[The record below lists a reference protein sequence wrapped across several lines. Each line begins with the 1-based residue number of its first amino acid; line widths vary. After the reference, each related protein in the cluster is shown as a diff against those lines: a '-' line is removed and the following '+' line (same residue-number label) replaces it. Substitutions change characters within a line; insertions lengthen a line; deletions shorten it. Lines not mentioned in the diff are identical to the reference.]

1 MMKTIRKNKSFE
13 QKKKR
18 LNAHHV
24 GKQYQ
29 ASDNKKSS
37 GSMNIF
43 LRRKMLFETNKEYR
57 NAEFQQSV
65 GALLATVGTI
75 YLLVGF
81 LYYFS
86 VKVLNS
92 YALKFVL
99 KMISLGFLK
108 TSVADSFQEPT
119 VWEIVNNYSMGQP
132 VAVAIGLVIL
142 LVAGFSL
149 VHKGQTTQ
157 SLIDSNTDD
166 EKLKKDYEKLKEERY
181 SDYDCYNQK
190 LD

>member
-1 MMKTIRKNKSFE
+1 MKTIRKNKSFE

-18 LNAHHV
+18 PNAHHV

-81 LYYFS
+81 LYYFN

-92 YALKFVL
+92 YALQFVL

-108 TSVADSFQEPT
+108 PSVADSFQEPT

-149 VHKGQTTQ
+149 GHKGQTIQ
-157 SLIDSNTDD
+157 SMIDSNTDD